1 MIEIRE
7 EMCREMSEQKRV
19 DVVILTHQP
28 DERFREELRR
38 LKQQRYPVGQIYVI
52 NTRSKSFPK
61 EVARMEGLNECIR
74 DPYRAG
80 GVRSWW
86 DAGSGFSV
94 V

>member
-38 LKQQRYPVGQIYVI
+38 LKQQRYPVGHIYVI

-61 EVARMEGLNECIR
+61 EVARMEGVSVTHIEPEEY
-74 DPYRAG
+74 DH
-80 GVRSWW
+80 
-86 DAGSGFSV
+86 GSKPDRKSV